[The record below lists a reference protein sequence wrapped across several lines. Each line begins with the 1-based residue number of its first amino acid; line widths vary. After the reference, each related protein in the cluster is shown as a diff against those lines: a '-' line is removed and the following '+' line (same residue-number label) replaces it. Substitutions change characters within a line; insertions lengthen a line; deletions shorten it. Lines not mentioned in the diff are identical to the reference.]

1 MSRQATAAGNSQSSM
16 RSQLK
21 KKNPQTY
28 AQDARLGNVLEEMKA
43 GSRADRDA
51 LSDWVATLMIYS
63 CLGHKQAGFRSKC
76 VMMTGLSALKSS
88 RKMRFTAEI
97 EESCPD
103 ASVKTG

>member
-16 RSQLK
+16 RSQLKK

-51 LSDWVATLMIYS
+51 LSDWVA
-63 CLGHKQAGFRSKC
+63 SKC